1 MKALLKPIFKGT
13 VIFLVLIVAQDYYL
27 EFIPRRHQGFVIE
40 QVALLNELRLP
51 NSVVQNIEAKV
62 NATQMA
68 LRKNEELAQA
78 EADAQKKIADA
89 IGKAE
94 SLIIVARA
102 EAEAN
107 RVRQASLTRN
117 LLMQQWIEKWNGTQP
132 RVVSD
137 GQMLFNI
144 SDQ

>member
-1 MKALLKPIFKGT
+1 
-13 VIFLVLIVAQDYYL
+13 
-27 EFIPRRHQGFVIE
+27 
-40 QVALLNELRLP
+40 
-51 NSVVQNIEAKV
+51 
-62 NATQMA
+62 MA